1 MMTSSI
7 GQLREATMNLNYLT
21 GSSGFTR
28 IAAYAGQLLDG
39 AVNES
44 IEGLSQQLCP
54 DPASRYLNRPCE
66 LSELMVRTI
75 A

>member
-1 MMTSSI
+1 MSI
-7 GQLREATMNLNYLT
+7 NYLT
-21 GSSGFTR
+21 SSSGFTR
-28 IAAYAGQLLDG
+28 IAVYVGQLIDG

-44 IEGLSQQLCP
+44 IEGLSQQLRP

-66 LSELMVRTI
+66 LNELMSRTI